1 MSVHVTCDHPRGR
14 AAATRLKRRAT
25 AFLAALGKGDAELS
39 VLVVG
44 DRGIRRLNRE
54 WRGKDVATD
63 VLSFPAATEHA
74 GDLIGD
80 VVVSLDTAARVAEAE
95 GRPLVEEL
103 DRYLVHG
110 ILHLLG
116 FDHETE
122 AEAEAMAA
130 QEDEVLARHG
140 MVTAARAAHAPSLPA
155 KRTRPKSKSRSAS
168 PSRSRPRSAAAPRSS
183 RKKSR

>member
-63 VLSFPAATEHA
+63 VLSFPAAVEHA
-74 GDLIGD
+74 GNLIGD

-122 AEAEAMAA
+122 GEAEAMAA

-140 MVTAARAAHAPSLPA
+140 MVTASRVRVSEPTVRS
-155 KRTRPKSKSRSAS
+155 RSRSTSRPVPRSGSRSAS
-168 PSRSRPRSAAAPRSS
+168 KAS

>member
-1 MSVHVTCDHPRGR
+1 LSVHVTCDHPRGR

-25 AFLAALGKGDAELS
+25 AFLGALGKGDAELS

-63 VLSFPAATEHA
+63 VLSFPAAAEHA
-74 GDLIGD
+74 GALIGD

-122 AEAEAMAA
+122 AEAKAMAA

-140 MVTAARAAHAPSLPA
+140 MVSAARAAHAPSPRA
-155 KRTRPKSKSRSAS
+155 KRGGGSGAARSRARPGPRSGSAS
-168 PSRSRPRSAAAPRSS
+168 KSS

>member
-1 MSVHVTCDHPRGR
+1 VSVHVTCDHPRGR
-14 AAATRLKRRAT
+14 AAAARLKRRAT

-39 VLVVG
+39 VLVIG

-54 WRGKDVATD
+54 WRGKDIATD

-80 VVVSLDTAARVAEAE
+80 VVLSLDTAARVAEAE
-95 GRPLVEEL
+95 GRPLVDEL

-116 FDHETE
+116 FDHENE
-122 AEAEAMAA
+122 AEAQAMAA

-140 MVTAARAAHAPSLPA
+140 MVTA
-155 KRTRPKSKSRSAS
+155 SRSPS
-168 PSRSRPRSAAAPRSS
+168 PSAERRGASRSRSRSRSSGARSRPASAPRSS
-183 RKKSR
+183 RKKPR